1 MDNKD
6 EDAQAYDDADD
17 SEPNNDDDASEGGTT
32 EKKKK
37 KKSKPA
43 GCREIVL
50 RWGALGN
57 FCMQCI
63 NVAMVHVGQPRPDRW
78 GDLSSSE
85 KGGRSMIYTSSAL
98 GAVHSPVIVY
108 KERQLTNEDTFRSA
122 LNGIREE
129 QGRLT
134 EQNDVLSG
142 EIDELQSEVD
152 RMKDVEQALRQLAD
166 TQGSQLNEL
175 MELIKEN
182 KEINE
187 GLRAVLKSK
196 VLEEV
201 IGLVLDIDND
211 GSFTIQDKEIDR
223 LVIGMN
229 LIEEMTFNE
238 QVFRKQVMS
247 CGGNLDEVIT
257 LIKEMIRGSDSK
269 EGGGEKTID
278 FDMDPQEY
286 FEKQRGK
293 IG

>member
-1 MDNKD
+1 MDNEEGD
-6 EDAQAYDDADD
+6 SQAYDEGDGNDYG
-17 SEPNNDDDASEGGTT
+17 SEHSEGAG
-32 EKKKK
+32 EGSGKKKK
-37 KKSKPA
+37 QKSKPA
-43 GCREIVL
+43 GCREIAL
-50 RWGALGN
+50 RWGALIN
-57 FCMQCI
+57 FILQCI
-63 NVAMVHVGQPRPDRW
+63 NIALLHLPPPKKAW
-78 GDLSSSE
+78 GALSQAGKTARGMIYSSS
-85 KGGRSMIYTSSAL
+85 GL
-98 GAVHSPVIVY
+98 GAVHSPVVIY
-108 KERQLTNEDTFRSA
+108 KERQLTNEDTFRAA

-134 EQNDVLSG
+134 EQNDILSG

-175 MELIKEN
+175 MELIAEN

-238 QVFRKQVMS
+238 KVFRQQVLS
-247 CGGNLDEVIT
+247 CGGNVDEVIT
-257 LIKEMIRGSDSK
+257 LIKNMMRGEDQVQ
-269 EGGGEKTID
+269 EGRNTID
-278 FDMDPQEY
+278 LGVDPQEY
-286 FEKQRGK
+286 FDKQRGK
-293 IG
+293 TG